1 MVLPAPDGP
10 TMEINSFGSIER
22 VTFSRATEL
31 SGYTFET
38 RSKTIIAFYSITPR
52 FSQQDLHD
60 ILYYQIMKRYI
71 KIVGIVLVIT
81 AILLLSSNYAV
92 KNEKL
97 DTNRKLSSYKLSLS
111 PSLKITSGG
120 NVLLAQEAWVIFQ
133 SYLESARLHD
143 LPSLKKLS
151 YQLSDTCKDESR
163 KEECFALMDNVY
175 NIASPFEASEFKNIQ
190 ADGRQITLYT
200 DGPVVAILFFVRD
213 TDGTPKVLGL
223 RFCSEE
229 GAQNSCVETDP
240 IKRDLDGNGWWDS
253 TESLFYQPQ
262 E

>member
-1 MVLPAPDGP
+1 
-10 TMEINSFGSIER
+10 
-22 VTFSRATEL
+22 
-31 SGYTFET
+31 
-38 RSKTIIAFYSITPR
+38 
-52 FSQQDLHD
+52 
-60 ILYYQIMKRYI
+60 MKRYI

-81 AILLLSSNYAV
+81 AILLLASNYAI

-213 TDGTPKVLGL
+213 IDGTPKVLGL

-240 IKRDLDGNGWWDS
+240 IKRDLDDNGWWDS